1 MQQHNKFE
9 ILKAEDKTILSLKD
23 VGLNNI
29 IYMDGYFR
37 SFLLIS
43 ENLENKENR
52 ETLIYPCLFCFYQY
66 MELWLKTLII
76 VVNEKNY
83 NELKIANHSIEKIFE
98 KYKNNFID
106 IDEITSNDFDII
118 ESTLK
123 YINSFAINST
133 EPSIAFRFPI
143 KKDNKTL
150 QINFEKIEELKE
162 NNYKYLKNTLTECL
176 NVANKFTKGVF
187 IKYFENIFSTI

>member
-1 MQQHNKFE
+1 
-9 ILKAEDKTILSLKD
+9 
-23 VGLNNI
+23 
-29 IYMDGYFR
+29 MDGYFR

-162 NNYKYLKNTLTECL
+162 NANCNSKLKQN
-176 NVANKFTKGVF
+176 
-187 IKYFENIFSTI
+187 